1 MKLWMRKTLVVL
13 FTIVTFGLVSPP
25 AALMADKPSGQPSSL
40 EQNDYTAFYDEHDL
54 YDDESDDRR
63 DPELLFQSYKEQLL
77 DSAEDQSFL
86 KFGSRIAP
94 VIEDD
99 YRKEI
104 LPKIEN
110 VISDYL
116 ATLQDDEAYQDV
128 VISSTPSAGKTEKI
142 FNVYN
147 RTTGED
153 LLRFHVRRDHPPHDG
168 YWFNFH
174 YHTAE
179 DGFQSHHELGSIYW
193 DRNTASQLD
202 ECLKEMPLDMKKYTM
217 NEMVDITKD
226 MLNKRG
232 VMIEDIARIVQKLQE
247 KYNPNLPLSVCM
259 ENVEKVLNK
268 REIIHA
274 VLTGLALD
282 QLAEQ
287 KLLPEPLQHL
297 VETDEPLYGI
307 DEIIPLSIVNVYGSI
322 GLTNFGY
329 LDKEKIGIIRE
340 LDESPDGIH
349 TFLDDIVAALA
360 AAAASRIA
368 HTHQDLQDEEKEQDE
383 KPVVS

>member
-1 MKLWMRKTLVVL
+1 MRKTLVVL

-54 YDDESDDRR
+54 YDDDESEDRQ

-86 KFGSRIAP
+86 KFGSKIAP

-104 LPKIEN
+104 LPQIEN

-128 VISSTPSAGKTEKI
+128 VISSMPSAGKTEKI

-193 DRNTASQLD
+193 DRNT
-202 ECLKEMPLDMKKYTM
+202 P
-217 NEMVDITKD
+217 
-226 MLNKRG
+226 
-232 VMIEDIARIVQKLQE
+232 
-247 KYNPNLPLSVCM
+247 PNWMS
-259 ENVEKVLNK
+259 
-268 REIIHA
+268 A
-274 VLTGLALD
+274 
-282 QLAEQ
+282 
-287 KLLPEPLQHL
+287 
-297 VETDEPLYGI
+297 
-307 DEIIPLSIVNVYGSI
+307 
-322 GLTNFGY
+322 
-329 LDKEKIGIIRE
+329 
-340 LDESPDGIH
+340 
-349 TFLDDIVAALA
+349 
-360 AAAASRIA
+360 
-368 HTHQDLQDEEKEQDE
+368 
-383 KPVVS
+383 

>member
-54 YDDESDDRR
+54 YDDYESENRR

-86 KFGSRIAP
+86 KFGSKIAP

-116 ATLQDDEAYQDV
+116 ATLQDDETYQDV
-128 VISSTPSAGKTEKI
+128 VISSMPSAGKTEKI

-193 DRNTASQLD
+193 DRNT
-202 ECLKEMPLDMKKYTM
+202 P
-217 NEMVDITKD
+217 
-226 MLNKRG
+226 
-232 VMIEDIARIVQKLQE
+232 
-247 KYNPNLPLSVCM
+247 PNWMS
-259 ENVEKVLNK
+259 
-268 REIIHA
+268 
-274 VLTGLALD
+274 T
-282 QLAEQ
+282 
-287 KLLPEPLQHL
+287 
-297 VETDEPLYGI
+297 
-307 DEIIPLSIVNVYGSI
+307 
-322 GLTNFGY
+322 
-329 LDKEKIGIIRE
+329 
-340 LDESPDGIH
+340 
-349 TFLDDIVAALA
+349 
-360 AAAASRIA
+360 
-368 HTHQDLQDEEKEQDE
+368 
-383 KPVVS
+383 

>member
-54 YDDESDDRR
+54 YDDDESEDRQ
-63 DPELLFQSYKEQLL
+63 DPELLFQSYKEQLF

-86 KFGSRIAP
+86 KFGSKIAP

-104 LPKIEN
+104 LPQIEN

-128 VISSTPSAGKTEKI
+128 VISSMPSAGKTEKI

-174 YHTAE
+174 YHTAK

-193 DRNTASQLD
+193 DRNT
-202 ECLKEMPLDMKKYTM
+202 P
-217 NEMVDITKD
+217 
-226 MLNKRG
+226 
-232 VMIEDIARIVQKLQE
+232 
-247 KYNPNLPLSVCM
+247 PNWMS
-259 ENVEKVLNK
+259 
-268 REIIHA
+268 A
-274 VLTGLALD
+274 
-282 QLAEQ
+282 
-287 KLLPEPLQHL
+287 
-297 VETDEPLYGI
+297 
-307 DEIIPLSIVNVYGSI
+307 
-322 GLTNFGY
+322 
-329 LDKEKIGIIRE
+329 
-340 LDESPDGIH
+340 
-349 TFLDDIVAALA
+349 
-360 AAAASRIA
+360 
-368 HTHQDLQDEEKEQDE
+368 
-383 KPVVS
+383 

>member
-63 DPELLFQSYKEQLL
+63 DSELLFQSYKEQLL

-193 DRNTASQLD
+193 DRNT
-202 ECLKEMPLDMKKYTM
+202 P
-217 NEMVDITKD
+217 
-226 MLNKRG
+226 
-232 VMIEDIARIVQKLQE
+232 
-247 KYNPNLPLSVCM
+247 PNWMS
-259 ENVEKVLNK
+259 
-268 REIIHA
+268 A
-274 VLTGLALD
+274 
-282 QLAEQ
+282 
-287 KLLPEPLQHL
+287 
-297 VETDEPLYGI
+297 
-307 DEIIPLSIVNVYGSI
+307 
-322 GLTNFGY
+322 
-329 LDKEKIGIIRE
+329 
-340 LDESPDGIH
+340 
-349 TFLDDIVAALA
+349 
-360 AAAASRIA
+360 
-368 HTHQDLQDEEKEQDE
+368 
-383 KPVVS
+383 

>member
-25 AALMADKPSGQPSSL
+25 AALMADKPSGQPSSV
-40 EQNDYTAFYDEHDL
+40 EQNEYTAFYDEHDL
-54 YDDESDDRR
+54 YDDYESENRR
-63 DPELLFQSYKEQLL
+63 DPELLFQSYKEQLI

-86 KFGSRIAP
+86 KFGSKISP

-116 ATLQDDEAYQDV
+116 ATLQEDEAYQDV

-147 RTTGED
+147 RATGED

-193 DRNTASQLD
+193 DRNT
-202 ECLKEMPLDMKKYTM
+202 P
-217 NEMVDITKD
+217 
-226 MLNKRG
+226 
-232 VMIEDIARIVQKLQE
+232 
-247 KYNPNLPLSVCM
+247 PNWMS
-259 ENVEKVLNK
+259 
-268 REIIHA
+268 A
-274 VLTGLALD
+274 
-282 QLAEQ
+282 
-287 KLLPEPLQHL
+287 
-297 VETDEPLYGI
+297 
-307 DEIIPLSIVNVYGSI
+307 
-322 GLTNFGY
+322 
-329 LDKEKIGIIRE
+329 
-340 LDESPDGIH
+340 
-349 TFLDDIVAALA
+349 
-360 AAAASRIA
+360 
-368 HTHQDLQDEEKEQDE
+368 
-383 KPVVS
+383 

>member
-63 DPELLFQSYKEQLL
+63 DSELLFQSYKEQLL

-147 RTTGED
+147 WTTGED

-193 DRNTASQLD
+193 DRNT
-202 ECLKEMPLDMKKYTM
+202 P
-217 NEMVDITKD
+217 
-226 MLNKRG
+226 
-232 VMIEDIARIVQKLQE
+232 
-247 KYNPNLPLSVCM
+247 PNWMS
-259 ENVEKVLNK
+259 
-268 REIIHA
+268 A
-274 VLTGLALD
+274 
-282 QLAEQ
+282 
-287 KLLPEPLQHL
+287 
-297 VETDEPLYGI
+297 
-307 DEIIPLSIVNVYGSI
+307 
-322 GLTNFGY
+322 
-329 LDKEKIGIIRE
+329 
-340 LDESPDGIH
+340 
-349 TFLDDIVAALA
+349 
-360 AAAASRIA
+360 
-368 HTHQDLQDEEKEQDE
+368 
-383 KPVVS
+383 

>member
-1 MKLWMRKTLVVL
+1 
-13 FTIVTFGLVSPP
+13 
-25 AALMADKPSGQPSSL
+25 MADKPSGQPSSL

-54 YDDESDDRR
+54 YDDESDDRQN
-63 DPELLFQSYKEQLL
+63 PELLFQSYKEQLL

-128 VISSTPSAGKTEKI
+128 VISSMPSAGKTEKI

-193 DRNTASQLD
+193 DRNT
-202 ECLKEMPLDMKKYTM
+202 P
-217 NEMVDITKD
+217 
-226 MLNKRG
+226 
-232 VMIEDIARIVQKLQE
+232 
-247 KYNPNLPLSVCM
+247 PNWMS
-259 ENVEKVLNK
+259 
-268 REIIHA
+268 A
-274 VLTGLALD
+274 
-282 QLAEQ
+282 
-287 KLLPEPLQHL
+287 
-297 VETDEPLYGI
+297 
-307 DEIIPLSIVNVYGSI
+307 
-322 GLTNFGY
+322 
-329 LDKEKIGIIRE
+329 
-340 LDESPDGIH
+340 
-349 TFLDDIVAALA
+349 
-360 AAAASRIA
+360 
-368 HTHQDLQDEEKEQDE
+368 
-383 KPVVS
+383 

>member
-40 EQNDYTAFYDEHDL
+40 EHNDYTAFYDEHDL

-63 DPELLFQSYKEQLL
+63 DSELLFQSYKEQLL

-193 DRNTASQLD
+193 DRNT
-202 ECLKEMPLDMKKYTM
+202 P
-217 NEMVDITKD
+217 
-226 MLNKRG
+226 
-232 VMIEDIARIVQKLQE
+232 
-247 KYNPNLPLSVCM
+247 PNWMS
-259 ENVEKVLNK
+259 
-268 REIIHA
+268 A
-274 VLTGLALD
+274 
-282 QLAEQ
+282 
-287 KLLPEPLQHL
+287 
-297 VETDEPLYGI
+297 
-307 DEIIPLSIVNVYGSI
+307 
-322 GLTNFGY
+322 
-329 LDKEKIGIIRE
+329 
-340 LDESPDGIH
+340 
-349 TFLDDIVAALA
+349 
-360 AAAASRIA
+360 
-368 HTHQDLQDEEKEQDE
+368 
-383 KPVVS
+383 

>member
-54 YDDESDDRR
+54 YDDESDDR
-63 DPELLFQSYKEQLL
+63 Q
-77 DSAEDQSFL
+77 

-128 VISSTPSAGKTEKI
+128 VISSMPSAGKTEKI

-193 DRNTASQLD
+193 DRNT
-202 ECLKEMPLDMKKYTM
+202 P
-217 NEMVDITKD
+217 
-226 MLNKRG
+226 
-232 VMIEDIARIVQKLQE
+232 
-247 KYNPNLPLSVCM
+247 PNWMS
-259 ENVEKVLNK
+259 
-268 REIIHA
+268 A
-274 VLTGLALD
+274 
-282 QLAEQ
+282 
-287 KLLPEPLQHL
+287 
-297 VETDEPLYGI
+297 
-307 DEIIPLSIVNVYGSI
+307 
-322 GLTNFGY
+322 
-329 LDKEKIGIIRE
+329 
-340 LDESPDGIH
+340 
-349 TFLDDIVAALA
+349 
-360 AAAASRIA
+360 
-368 HTHQDLQDEEKEQDE
+368 
-383 KPVVS
+383 

>member
-54 YDDESDDRR
+54 YDDDESEDRQ

-86 KFGSRIAP
+86 KFGSKIAP
-94 VIEDD
+94 VIEDN

-104 LPKIEN
+104 LPQIEN

-128 VISSTPSAGKTEKI
+128 VISSMPSAGKTEKI

-193 DRNTASQLD
+193 DRNT
-202 ECLKEMPLDMKKYTM
+202 P
-217 NEMVDITKD
+217 
-226 MLNKRG
+226 
-232 VMIEDIARIVQKLQE
+232 
-247 KYNPNLPLSVCM
+247 PNWMS
-259 ENVEKVLNK
+259 
-268 REIIHA
+268 A
-274 VLTGLALD
+274 
-282 QLAEQ
+282 
-287 KLLPEPLQHL
+287 
-297 VETDEPLYGI
+297 
-307 DEIIPLSIVNVYGSI
+307 
-322 GLTNFGY
+322 
-329 LDKEKIGIIRE
+329 
-340 LDESPDGIH
+340 
-349 TFLDDIVAALA
+349 
-360 AAAASRIA
+360 
-368 HTHQDLQDEEKEQDE
+368 
-383 KPVVS
+383 

>member
-54 YDDESDDRR
+54 YDDNELEDRQ

-86 KFGSRIAP
+86 KFGSKIAP

-104 LPKIEN
+104 LPQIEN

-128 VISSTPSAGKTEKI
+128 VISSMPSAGKTEKM

-153 LLRFHVRRDHPPHDG
+153 LIRFHVRRDHPPHDG

-193 DRNTASQLD
+193 DRNT
-202 ECLKEMPLDMKKYTM
+202 P
-217 NEMVDITKD
+217 
-226 MLNKRG
+226 
-232 VMIEDIARIVQKLQE
+232 
-247 KYNPNLPLSVCM
+247 PNWMS
-259 ENVEKVLNK
+259 
-268 REIIHA
+268 A
-274 VLTGLALD
+274 
-282 QLAEQ
+282 
-287 KLLPEPLQHL
+287 
-297 VETDEPLYGI
+297 
-307 DEIIPLSIVNVYGSI
+307 
-322 GLTNFGY
+322 
-329 LDKEKIGIIRE
+329 
-340 LDESPDGIH
+340 
-349 TFLDDIVAALA
+349 
-360 AAAASRIA
+360 
-368 HTHQDLQDEEKEQDE
+368 
-383 KPVVS
+383 

>member
-54 YDDESDDRR
+54 YDDYESENRR

-86 KFGSRIAP
+86 KFGSKIAP

-116 ATLQDDEAYQDV
+116 ATLQDDETYQDV
-128 VISSTPSAGKTEKI
+128 VISSMPSAGKTEKI

-193 DRNTASQLD
+193 DRNT
-202 ECLKEMPLDMKKYTM
+202 P
-217 NEMVDITKD
+217 
-226 MLNKRG
+226 
-232 VMIEDIARIVQKLQE
+232 
-247 KYNPNLPLSVCM
+247 PNWMS
-259 ENVEKVLNK
+259 
-268 REIIHA
+268 A
-274 VLTGLALD
+274 
-282 QLAEQ
+282 
-287 KLLPEPLQHL
+287 
-297 VETDEPLYGI
+297 
-307 DEIIPLSIVNVYGSI
+307 
-322 GLTNFGY
+322 
-329 LDKEKIGIIRE
+329 
-340 LDESPDGIH
+340 
-349 TFLDDIVAALA
+349 
-360 AAAASRIA
+360 
-368 HTHQDLQDEEKEQDE
+368 
-383 KPVVS
+383 

>member
-54 YDDESDDRR
+54 YDDFESEDRR
-63 DPELLFQSYKEQLL
+63 DPKLLFQSYKEQLL

-86 KFGSRIAP
+86 KFGSKIAP

-116 ATLQDDEAYQDV
+116 AALQDDEAYQDV
-128 VISSTPSAGKTEKI
+128 VISSKPSAGKTEKI

-193 DRNTASQLD
+193 DRNT
-202 ECLKEMPLDMKKYTM
+202 P
-217 NEMVDITKD
+217 
-226 MLNKRG
+226 
-232 VMIEDIARIVQKLQE
+232 
-247 KYNPNLPLSVCM
+247 PNWMS
-259 ENVEKVLNK
+259 
-268 REIIHA
+268 A
-274 VLTGLALD
+274 
-282 QLAEQ
+282 
-287 KLLPEPLQHL
+287 
-297 VETDEPLYGI
+297 
-307 DEIIPLSIVNVYGSI
+307 
-322 GLTNFGY
+322 
-329 LDKEKIGIIRE
+329 
-340 LDESPDGIH
+340 
-349 TFLDDIVAALA
+349 
-360 AAAASRIA
+360 
-368 HTHQDLQDEEKEQDE
+368 
-383 KPVVS
+383 

>member
-63 DPELLFQSYKEQLL
+63 DSELLFQSYKEQLL

-128 VISSTPSAGKTEKI
+128 VISSMPSAGKTEKI

-179 DGFQSHHELGSIYW
+179 DGFQSHHELGSIYC
-193 DRNTASQLD
+193 DRNT
-202 ECLKEMPLDMKKYTM
+202 P
-217 NEMVDITKD
+217 
-226 MLNKRG
+226 
-232 VMIEDIARIVQKLQE
+232 
-247 KYNPNLPLSVCM
+247 PNWMS
-259 ENVEKVLNK
+259 
-268 REIIHA
+268 A
-274 VLTGLALD
+274 
-282 QLAEQ
+282 
-287 KLLPEPLQHL
+287 
-297 VETDEPLYGI
+297 
-307 DEIIPLSIVNVYGSI
+307 
-322 GLTNFGY
+322 
-329 LDKEKIGIIRE
+329 
-340 LDESPDGIH
+340 
-349 TFLDDIVAALA
+349 
-360 AAAASRIA
+360 
-368 HTHQDLQDEEKEQDE
+368 
-383 KPVVS
+383 

>member
-1 MKLWMRKTLVVL
+1 MDEKDPCGFIYHCNVRARISSGQL
-13 FTIVTFGLVSPP
+13 F
-25 AALMADKPSGQPSSL
+25 MADKPSGQPSSL

-63 DPELLFQSYKEQLL
+63 DSELLFQSYKEQLL

-86 KFGSRIAP
+86 KFGKRIAP

-193 DRNTASQLD
+193 DRNT
-202 ECLKEMPLDMKKYTM
+202 P
-217 NEMVDITKD
+217 
-226 MLNKRG
+226 
-232 VMIEDIARIVQKLQE
+232 
-247 KYNPNLPLSVCM
+247 PNWMS
-259 ENVEKVLNK
+259 
-268 REIIHA
+268 A
-274 VLTGLALD
+274 
-282 QLAEQ
+282 
-287 KLLPEPLQHL
+287 
-297 VETDEPLYGI
+297 
-307 DEIIPLSIVNVYGSI
+307 
-322 GLTNFGY
+322 
-329 LDKEKIGIIRE
+329 
-340 LDESPDGIH
+340 
-349 TFLDDIVAALA
+349 
-360 AAAASRIA
+360 
-368 HTHQDLQDEEKEQDE
+368 
-383 KPVVS
+383 

>member
-54 YDDESDDRR
+54 YDDYESEDRR

-86 KFGSRIAP
+86 KFGSKIAP

-99 YRKEI
+99 YRNEI

-116 ATLQDDEAYQDV
+116 VTLQDDEAYQDV
-128 VISSTPSAGKTEKI
+128 VISSMPSAGKTEKI

-193 DRNTASQLD
+193 DRNT
-202 ECLKEMPLDMKKYTM
+202 P
-217 NEMVDITKD
+217 
-226 MLNKRG
+226 
-232 VMIEDIARIVQKLQE
+232 
-247 KYNPNLPLSVCM
+247 PNWMS
-259 ENVEKVLNK
+259 
-268 REIIHA
+268 A
-274 VLTGLALD
+274 
-282 QLAEQ
+282 
-287 KLLPEPLQHL
+287 
-297 VETDEPLYGI
+297 
-307 DEIIPLSIVNVYGSI
+307 
-322 GLTNFGY
+322 
-329 LDKEKIGIIRE
+329 
-340 LDESPDGIH
+340 
-349 TFLDDIVAALA
+349 
-360 AAAASRIA
+360 
-368 HTHQDLQDEEKEQDE
+368 
-383 KPVVS
+383 

>member
-54 YDDESDDRR
+54 YGDESDDRR

-116 ATLQDDEAYQDV
+116 ETLQDDEAYQDV
-128 VISSTPSAGKTEKI
+128 VISSMPSAGQTEKI

-193 DRNTASQLD
+193 DRNT
-202 ECLKEMPLDMKKYTM
+202 P
-217 NEMVDITKD
+217 
-226 MLNKRG
+226 
-232 VMIEDIARIVQKLQE
+232 
-247 KYNPNLPLSVCM
+247 PNWMS
-259 ENVEKVLNK
+259 
-268 REIIHA
+268 A
-274 VLTGLALD
+274 
-282 QLAEQ
+282 
-287 KLLPEPLQHL
+287 
-297 VETDEPLYGI
+297 
-307 DEIIPLSIVNVYGSI
+307 
-322 GLTNFGY
+322 
-329 LDKEKIGIIRE
+329 
-340 LDESPDGIH
+340 
-349 TFLDDIVAALA
+349 
-360 AAAASRIA
+360 
-368 HTHQDLQDEEKEQDE
+368 
-383 KPVVS
+383 

>member
-54 YDDESDDRR
+54 YDNDESEDRQ

-77 DSAEDQSFL
+77 DNAEDQSFL
-86 KFGSRIAP
+86 KFGSKIAP

-104 LPKIEN
+104 LPQIEN

-128 VISSTPSAGKTEKI
+128 VISSMPSAGKTEKI

-193 DRNTASQLD
+193 DRNT
-202 ECLKEMPLDMKKYTM
+202 P
-217 NEMVDITKD
+217 
-226 MLNKRG
+226 
-232 VMIEDIARIVQKLQE
+232 
-247 KYNPNLPLSVCM
+247 PNWMS
-259 ENVEKVLNK
+259 
-268 REIIHA
+268 A
-274 VLTGLALD
+274 
-282 QLAEQ
+282 
-287 KLLPEPLQHL
+287 
-297 VETDEPLYGI
+297 
-307 DEIIPLSIVNVYGSI
+307 
-322 GLTNFGY
+322 
-329 LDKEKIGIIRE
+329 
-340 LDESPDGIH
+340 
-349 TFLDDIVAALA
+349 
-360 AAAASRIA
+360 
-368 HTHQDLQDEEKEQDE
+368 
-383 KPVVS
+383 

>member
-54 YDDESDDRR
+54 YDDYESENRR

-86 KFGSRIAP
+86 KFGSKIAP

-128 VISSTPSAGKTEKI
+128 VISSMPSAGKTEKI

-153 LLRFHVRRDHPPHDG
+153 LIRFHVRRDHPPHDG

-193 DRNTASQLD
+193 DRNT
-202 ECLKEMPLDMKKYTM
+202 P
-217 NEMVDITKD
+217 
-226 MLNKRG
+226 
-232 VMIEDIARIVQKLQE
+232 
-247 KYNPNLPLSVCM
+247 PNWMS
-259 ENVEKVLNK
+259 
-268 REIIHA
+268 A
-274 VLTGLALD
+274 
-282 QLAEQ
+282 
-287 KLLPEPLQHL
+287 
-297 VETDEPLYGI
+297 
-307 DEIIPLSIVNVYGSI
+307 
-322 GLTNFGY
+322 
-329 LDKEKIGIIRE
+329 
-340 LDESPDGIH
+340 
-349 TFLDDIVAALA
+349 
-360 AAAASRIA
+360 
-368 HTHQDLQDEEKEQDE
+368 
-383 KPVVS
+383 

>member
-1 MKLWMRKTLVVL
+1 M
-13 FTIVTFGLVSPP
+13 GP
-25 AALMADKPSGQPSSL
+25 Q
-40 EQNDYTAFYDEHDL
+40 
-54 YDDESDDRR
+54 
-63 DPELLFQSYKEQLL
+63 
-77 DSAEDQSFL
+77 
-86 KFGSRIAP
+86 
-94 VIEDD
+94 
-99 YRKEI
+99 
-104 LPKIEN
+104 
-110 VISDYL
+110 
-116 ATLQDDEAYQDV
+116 
-128 VISSTPSAGKTEKI
+128 
-142 FNVYN
+142 
-147 RTTGED
+147 
-153 LLRFHVRRDHPPHDG
+153 
-168 YWFNFH
+168 
-174 YHTAE
+174 HT
-179 DGFQSHHELGSIYW
+179 
-193 DRNTASQLD
+193 SQLD

-247 KYNPNLPLSVCM
+247 KYNPNLPFSVCM

-329 LDKEKIGIIRE
+329 LDKEKIGIIKE

-368 HTHQDLQDEEKEQDE
+368 HTHQDLQDEEKEQGE

>member
-1 MKLWMRKTLVVL
+1 MWMRKTLVVL

-40 EQNDYTAFYDEHDL
+40 EQNDYTAFYDE

-63 DPELLFQSYKEQLL
+63 DSELLFQSYKEQLL

-193 DRNTASQLD
+193 DRNT
-202 ECLKEMPLDMKKYTM
+202 P
-217 NEMVDITKD
+217 
-226 MLNKRG
+226 
-232 VMIEDIARIVQKLQE
+232 
-247 KYNPNLPLSVCM
+247 PNWMS
-259 ENVEKVLNK
+259 
-268 REIIHA
+268 A
-274 VLTGLALD
+274 
-282 QLAEQ
+282 
-287 KLLPEPLQHL
+287 
-297 VETDEPLYGI
+297 
-307 DEIIPLSIVNVYGSI
+307 
-322 GLTNFGY
+322 
-329 LDKEKIGIIRE
+329 
-340 LDESPDGIH
+340 
-349 TFLDDIVAALA
+349 
-360 AAAASRIA
+360 
-368 HTHQDLQDEEKEQDE
+368 
-383 KPVVS
+383 

>member
-54 YDDESDDRR
+54 FDDDESEDRQ
-63 DPELLFQSYKEQLL
+63 DPELLFQSYKEQLF

-86 KFGSRIAP
+86 KFGSKIAP

-104 LPKIEN
+104 LPQIEN

-128 VISSTPSAGKTEKI
+128 VISSMPSAGKTEKI

-193 DRNTASQLD
+193 DRNT
-202 ECLKEMPLDMKKYTM
+202 P
-217 NEMVDITKD
+217 
-226 MLNKRG
+226 
-232 VMIEDIARIVQKLQE
+232 
-247 KYNPNLPLSVCM
+247 PNWMS
-259 ENVEKVLNK
+259 
-268 REIIHA
+268 A
-274 VLTGLALD
+274 
-282 QLAEQ
+282 
-287 KLLPEPLQHL
+287 
-297 VETDEPLYGI
+297 
-307 DEIIPLSIVNVYGSI
+307 
-322 GLTNFGY
+322 
-329 LDKEKIGIIRE
+329 
-340 LDESPDGIH
+340 
-349 TFLDDIVAALA
+349 
-360 AAAASRIA
+360 
-368 HTHQDLQDEEKEQDE
+368 
-383 KPVVS
+383 

>member
-1 MKLWMRKTLVVL
+1 MWMRKTLVVL

-54 YDDESDDRR
+54 YDDDESEDRQ

-86 KFGSRIAP
+86 KFGSKIAP

-104 LPKIEN
+104 LPQIEN

-128 VISSTPSAGKTEKI
+128 VISSMPSAGKTEKI

-193 DRNTASQLD
+193 DRNT
-202 ECLKEMPLDMKKYTM
+202 P
-217 NEMVDITKD
+217 
-226 MLNKRG
+226 
-232 VMIEDIARIVQKLQE
+232 
-247 KYNPNLPLSVCM
+247 PNWMS
-259 ENVEKVLNK
+259 
-268 REIIHA
+268 A
-274 VLTGLALD
+274 
-282 QLAEQ
+282 
-287 KLLPEPLQHL
+287 
-297 VETDEPLYGI
+297 
-307 DEIIPLSIVNVYGSI
+307 
-322 GLTNFGY
+322 
-329 LDKEKIGIIRE
+329 
-340 LDESPDGIH
+340 
-349 TFLDDIVAALA
+349 
-360 AAAASRIA
+360 
-368 HTHQDLQDEEKEQDE
+368 
-383 KPVVS
+383 